1 MLPTLLAL
9 LAASS
14 GLLIANAQQVNTPA
28 SLTTCQPSQ
37 LVIEGG
43 TAPYFVQILPGGQ
56 PSAKAIETLPTVYKS
71 GPLTWLVDVPAGTSI
86 TLSVT
91 DSTGAINYS
100 SPITVQQGT
109 SSDCLGKN
117 AQVSAAASSPSGSSS
132 TSASSSSSVAVASP
146 SSTTDDD
153 SSSSSPTSI
162 KQETK
167 QLLPSTTAASSTTV
181 VLAATPTQSAQG
193 SSDGAGK
200 NEGRRFALVGGAG
213 LALLLAFA

>member
-1 MLPTLLAL
+1 MLLTLLAL

-43 TAPYFVQILPGGQ
+43 TAPYFVQILSGGQ
-56 PSAKAIETLPTVYKS
+56 PSGKAIETLPTVYKS

-100 SPITVQQGT
+100 SPITVQQGS
-109 SSDCLGKN
+109 SSDCVGKN
-117 AQVSAAASSPSGSSS
+117 AQVSAAAPSPSGSSS
-132 TSASSSSSVAVASP
+132 TFASSSSSVTAASP
-146 SSTTDDD
+146 SSTASSSDDE
-153 SSSSSPTSI
+153 SSSSTPTST

-167 QLLPSTTAASSTTV
+167 QLLPSTTAASSSTTV
-181 VLAATPTQSAQG
+181 VLAATPTQPPQG
-193 SSDGAGK
+193 SSAGAGK
-200 NEGRRFALVGGAG
+200 SEARNKRGG
-213 LALLLAFA
+213 

>member
-1 MLPTLLAL
+1 MLFPLLAL

-14 GLLIANAQQVNTPA
+14 GPLLANAQQVNTPA

-100 SPITVQQGT
+100 SPITVQQGS
-109 SSDCLGKN
+109 SSDCVGKN
-117 AQVSAAASSPSGSSS
+117 AQVSAAAPSP
-132 TSASSSSSVAVASP
+132 SASSSTPASSSSIAAVASP
-146 SSTTDDD
+146 SSTSSTSDDE
-153 SSSSSPTSI
+153 SSSSTPTST
-162 KQETK
+162 KLETK
-167 QLLPSTTAASSTTV
+167 QVVPSTTSASSTTV
-181 VLAATPTQSAQG
+181 VLVATPTQSAQG
-193 SSDGAGK
+193 SSPAAGK
-200 NEGRRFALVGGAG
+200 NDGRSYSFFVQG
-213 LALLLAFA
+213 L